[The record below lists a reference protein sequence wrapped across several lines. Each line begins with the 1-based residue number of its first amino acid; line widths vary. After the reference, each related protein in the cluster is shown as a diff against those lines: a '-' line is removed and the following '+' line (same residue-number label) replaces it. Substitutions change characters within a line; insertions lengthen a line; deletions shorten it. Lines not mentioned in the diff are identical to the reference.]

1 MGLCMLHSPSYE
13 ARSMIT
19 TKLEEAGGDQTMK
32 ITFWILPSLS
42 ALYIFS
48 RLFDAYKRDDVFP

>member
-1 MGLCMLHSPSYE
+1 
-13 ARSMIT
+13 MIT